1 MQFLSKKLSKK
12 TRDRLFISL
21 FLLPGLFMILIMLYY
36 PALDGIV
43 MSFQDVKS
51 FNIFSK
57 KFIGLENYKN
67 LFENASYWGTW
78 KNTFV
83 WVICCVSF
91 EFLLGFGVALLLQKA
106 FHGKKVYECVVFMP
120 WALSGFMVGI
130 MWKWMFNGSTGVFN
144 DILIRLGI
152 LDMPMGFLSNPDYAL
167 RCVIIAKI
175 WTGMAFFAIV
185 IMAAL
190 KTIPA
195 DMFEAAD
202 IDGANSFQ
210 KFFAITLPS
219 IRVILLL
226 MVLLRAVQT
235 INAPDLIFGMTQGGP
250 AGSSHIASSYI
261 MTEVIKGNDFG
272 LVSAAGVIL
281 WIFTL
286 VCTGIYIA
294 CTNTLKGGDEI

>member
-1 MQFLSKKLSKK
+1 MNLKDKKLSKAMK
-12 TRDRLFISL
+12 DKLFIFL
-21 FLLPGLFMILIMLYY
+21 FLFPGLLIILVMLYY

-43 MSFQDVKS
+43 MAFQDVKS
-51 FNIFSK
+51 YDIFSK
-57 KFIGLENYKN
+57 KFIGFENFRN
-67 LFENASYWGTW
+67 LFDNATYWGTW

-83 WVICCVSF
+83 WVICCVSL
-91 EFLLGFGVALLLQKA
+91 EFLLGFLVALLLQRA
-106 FHGKKVYECVVFMP
+106 FRGKKIYECVVFMP

-130 MWKWMFNGSTGVFN
+130 MWKWMFNGSTGVIN
-144 DILIRLGI
+144 DLLIRIGI
-152 LDMPMGFLSNPDYAL
+152 LEQPMGFLSNPDYAL
-167 RCVIIAKI
+167 ICVIIAKV

-190 KTIPA
+190 KTISV

-202 IDGANSFQ
+202 IDGASSIQ

-226 MVLLRAVQT
+226 MILLRSVQT

-294 CTNTLKGGDEI
+294 CTNTLKGGDE